1 MRILFVAQRYHP
13 CVGGVETQ
21 TRLVV
26 RELARRGHDLKVV
39 ATTLR
44 EARLPVR
51 LRVLGD
57 SLLLPDGASYN
68 DEGTP
73 VHVLAPSLWDRLRM
87 LPIAVRAMPFLAR
100 QYHILRRL
108 GYPFFRSVFAP
119 KLRPF
124 IAWADVVHSVAGN
137 YLGWTAQEVARALG
151 RPFIVTPYVH
161 PGQYGDGPDD
171 ARHWQLADAVLAL
184 LETDRKVLIERL
196 RVPAEKVHLY
206 GVVPLLPE
214 QADGAGFRARHG
226 LGKVPLVLFV
236 GRMNDY
242 KGAPALV
249 QAASLVWETR
259 PDVHFVFIGP
269 ASEDERRIFTGAD
282 ARLHYLGRVSDQ
294 EKADAYAACD
304 VFCMPSRHEILPAVY
319 LEAWSY
325 GKPVVGGPA
334 PGLWELI
341 EGNQAGIVVAQ
352 QPEAIAKGLLQ
363 LLQAPDWARH
373 LGENGRRLVQQRYT
387 REALVDTL
395 EQIYSELLVRFA
407 SPQITR

>member
-13 CVGGVETQ
+13 FVGGVETQ

-26 RELARRGHDLKVV
+26 HELARRGHEVQVV

-44 EARLPVR
+44 EPRLPAR

-57 SLLLPDGASYN
+57 SLLLPDGHSYD
-68 DEGTP
+68 DEGVP
-73 VHVLAPSLWDRLRM
+73 VHVLTPGLGDRLRM
-87 LPIAVRAMPFLAR
+87 LPIALRAVPLLAR
-100 QYHILRRL
+100 RYHALRRF
-108 GYPFFRSVFAP
+108 GYPFFRRVFAP
-119 KLRPF
+119 KLQPF
-124 IAWADVVHSVAGN
+124 VAWVDVVHSVAGN
-137 YLGWTAQEVARALG
+137 YLGWTAQEMARKLG
-151 RPFIVTPYVH
+151 RPFVVTPYVH

-171 ARHWQLADAVLAL
+171 ARHWQTADAVLAL
-184 LETDRKVLIERL
+184 LETDRRVLVERL
-196 RVPAEKVHLY
+196 GVPPEKVHLY

-214 QADGAGFRARHG
+214 RADGAGFRARHG
-226 LGKVPLVLFV
+226 LGEAPVVLFV

-249 QAASLVWETR
+249 QAAPLVWAQR
-259 PDVHFVFIGP
+259 PDVHFVLIGP
-269 ASEDERRIFTGAD
+269 ASEDERRIFEGVD
-282 ARLHYLGRVSDQ
+282 ARLHYLGRVDDQ

-334 PGLWELI
+334 PGLRELI
-341 EGNQAGIVVAQ
+341 EGNEAGLVVAQ
-352 QPEAIAKGLLQ
+352 TPEAVAEGLLQ
-363 LLQAPDWARH
+363 LLEHPEQARRF
-373 LGENGRRLVQQRYT
+373 GENGRRLVRQRYT

-395 EQIYSELLVRFA
+395 ERVYHALLSQSKPA
-407 SPQITR
+407 

>member
-13 CVGGVETQ
+13 FVGGVETQ

-26 RELARRGHDLKVV
+26 HELARRGHEVQVV

-44 EARLPVR
+44 EPKLPAR

-57 SLLLPDGASYN
+57 SVLLPDGRAY
-68 DEGTP
+68 DDAGVP
-73 VHVLAPSLWDRLRM
+73 VHMLTPGPWERLRM
-87 LPIAVRAMPFLAR
+87 LPIAVRAVPLLAR
-100 QYHILRRL
+100 RYHALRRF
-108 GYPFFRSVFAP
+108 GYPFFRRVFAP
-119 KLRPF
+119 KLRPL
-124 IAWADVVHSVAGN
+124 IEWAEVVHSVAGN

-151 RPFIVTPYVH
+151 RPFVVTPYVH

-171 ARHWQLADAVLAL
+171 ARHWQAADAVLAL
-184 LETDRKVLIERL
+184 LETDRKVLVERL
-196 RVPAEKVHLY
+196 RVPPEKVHLY

-214 QADGAGFRARHG
+214 RADGARFRARHG
-226 LGKVPLVLFV
+226 LGAAPIVLFV

-249 QAASLVWETR
+249 RAAPRVWARQPE
-259 PDVHFVFIGP
+259 VQFVFIGP
-269 ASEDERRIFTGAD
+269 ASEEERRLFEKVD
-282 ARLHYLGRVSDQ
+282 ARIHYLGRVDEQ

-334 PGLWELI
+334 PGLKELI
-341 EGNQAGIVVAQ
+341 EGNGAGIVVSQA
-352 QPEAIAKGLLQ
+352 PEAIAEGVLRLLE
-363 LLQAPDWARH
+363 APEWACE
-373 LGENGRRLVQQRYT
+373 LGQNGRRLVQQRYT
-387 REALVDTL
+387 RKALVDTL
-395 EQIYSELLVRFA
+395 ERIYKDCIDRA
-407 SPQITR
+407 D

>member
-13 CVGGVETQ
+13 FVGGVETQ

-26 RELARRGHDLKVV
+26 HELARRGHEVQVV
-39 ATTLR
+39 ATTLC
-44 EARLPVR
+44 EPRLPAR

-57 SLLLPDGASYN
+57 SLLLPDGHSYD
-68 DEGTP
+68 DERVPVQVLTP
-73 VHVLAPSLWDRLRM
+73 DLGDRLRM
-87 LPIAVRAMPFLAR
+87 LPIALRAVPLLAR
-100 QYHILRRL
+100 RYHALRRF
-108 GYPFFRSVFAP
+108 GYPFFRRVFAP
-119 KLRPF
+119 KLQPF
-124 IAWADVVHSVAGN
+124 VAWADVVHSVAGN
-137 YLGWTAQEVARALG
+137 YLGWTAQEVARKLG
-151 RPFIVTPYVH
+151 RPFVVTPYVH

-171 ARHWQLADAVLAL
+171 ARHWQTADAVLAL
-184 LETDRKVLIERL
+184 LETDRRVLVERL
-196 RVPAEKVHLY
+196 GVPPEKVHLY

-214 QADGAGFRARHG
+214 RADGAGFRARHG
-226 LGKVPLVLFV
+226 LGEAPVVLFV

-249 QAASLVWETR
+249 QAAPLVWTKR

-269 ASEDERRIFTGAD
+269 ASEDERRIFEGVD
-282 ARLHYLGRVSDQ
+282 ARVHYLGRVDDQ

-334 PGLWELI
+334 VGLRELI
-341 EGNQAGIVVAQ
+341 EGNEAGLVVAQ
-352 QPEAIAKGLLQ
+352 TPEAIAEGLLR
-363 LLQAPDWARH
+363 LLEQPEQARRF
-373 LGENGRRLVQQRYT
+373 GENGRHLVWQRYT

-395 EQIYSELLVRFA
+395 ERVYHALLSQSKPA
-407 SPQITR
+407 

>member
-1 MRILFVAQRYHP
+1 MRILFVTQRYHP
-13 CVGGVETQ
+13 FVGGVETQ

-26 RELARRGHDLKVV
+26 HELARRGHEVQVV

-44 EARLPVR
+44 EPHLPAR

-57 SLLLPDGASYN
+57 SLLLPDGHSYD
-68 DEGTP
+68 DEGVP
-73 VHVLAPSLWDRLRM
+73 VHVLTPGLGDRLRM
-87 LPIAVRAMPFLAR
+87 LPIALRAVPLLAR
-100 QYHILRRL
+100 RYHALRRF
-108 GYPFFRSVFAP
+108 GYPFFRRVFAP
-119 KLRPF
+119 KLQPF
-124 IAWADVVHSVAGN
+124 VAWADVVHSVAGN
-137 YLGWTAQEVARALG
+137 YLGWTAQEMARKLG
-151 RPFIVTPYVH
+151 RPFVVTPYVH

-171 ARHWQLADAVLAL
+171 ARHWQTADAVLAL
-184 LETDRKVLIERL
+184 LETDRRVLIEQL
-196 RVPAEKVHLY
+196 GVPPEKVHLY

-214 QADGAGFRARHG
+214 RADGAGFRARHG
-226 LGKVPLVLFV
+226 LGEAPVVLFV

-249 QAASLVWETR
+249 QAAPLVWAKR

-269 ASEDERRIFTGAD
+269 ASEDERRIFEGAD
-282 ARLHYLGRVSDQ
+282 ARLHYLGRVDDQ

-334 PGLWELI
+334 AGLRELI
-341 EGNQAGIVVAQ
+341 EGNEAGLVVAQ
-352 QPEAIAKGLLQ
+352 TPEAIAEGLLR
-363 LLQAPDWARH
+363 LLEQPEQARRF
-373 LGENGRRLVQQRYT
+373 GENGQRLVRQRYT

-395 EQIYSELLVRFA
+395 ERVYHALLSQSKPA
-407 SPQITR
+407 

>member
-1 MRILFVAQRYHP
+1 MRVLFVAQRYHP
-13 CVGGVETQ
+13 FVGGVETQ

-26 RELARRGHDLKVV
+26 HELARRGHDVQVV

-44 EARLPVR
+44 EPRLPAR

-57 SLLLPDGASYN
+57 SLLLPDGQSYD
-68 DEGTP
+68 DEGVP
-73 VHVLAPSLWDRLRM
+73 VHVLTPGLVDRLHM
-87 LPIAVRAMPFLAR
+87 LPIALRAVPILAR
-100 QYHILRRL
+100 RYHALRRF
-108 GYPFFRSVFAP
+108 GYSFFRHIFAP

-124 IAWADVVHSVAGN
+124 IEWAEVVHSVAGN
-137 YLGWTAQEVARALG
+137 YLGWTAQEVAQALG
-151 RPFIVTPYVH
+151 RPFVVTPYVH

-171 ARHWQLADAVLAL
+171 ARHWQGADAVLAL
-184 LETDRKVLIERL
+184 LETDRKVLVERL
-196 RVPAEKVHLY
+196 GVAPEKVHLY

-214 QADGAGFRARHG
+214 RADGPGFRRRHG
-226 LGKVPLVLFV
+226 LGEAPIVLFV

-249 QAASLVWETR
+249 HAAPLVWTKR

-269 ASEDERRIFTGAD
+269 ASEDERCIFERVD
-282 ARLHYLGRVSDQ
+282 PRVHYLGRVDDQ

-334 PGLWELI
+334 PGLQELI
-341 EGNQAGIVVAQ
+341 EGNAAGIVVAQ
-352 QPEAIAKGLLQ
+352 TPEAIAQGLLQ
-363 LLQAPDWARH
+363 LFEQPERARM
-373 LGENGRRLVQQRYT
+373 LGENGRLLVQQRYT
-387 REALVDTL
+387 REALVNTL
-395 EQIYSELLVRFA
+395 ERVYHSLLTQYELA
-407 SPQITR
+407 